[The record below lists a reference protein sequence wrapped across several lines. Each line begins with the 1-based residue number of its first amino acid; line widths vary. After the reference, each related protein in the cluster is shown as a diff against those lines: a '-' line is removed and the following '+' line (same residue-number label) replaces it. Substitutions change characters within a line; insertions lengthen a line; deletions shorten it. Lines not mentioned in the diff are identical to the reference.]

1 MNGPLFVANLV
12 LTVLLL
18 GLTIHAGLTHR
29 RRRHYVLVALT
40 VLCLFAAIV
49 QAELYGRGFHF
60 EPWRL
65 RVHLACAFGAL
76 AMLPGVVWSGLG
88 LARGRLPRLRHRRWV
103 IRFVSFAVLAIGTA
117 GFMFLN
123 AQRLG

>member
-29 RRRHYVLVALT
+29 RLRHYVLVAFTILS
-40 VLCLFAAIV
+40 LSAAIA
-49 QAELYGRGFHF
+49 QAELYGRDFQF
-60 EPWRL
+60 QPWRL
-65 RVHLACAFGAL
+65 RVHLTCAFGAL
-76 AMLPGVVWSGLG
+76 AMLPGVAWTGVG
-88 LARGRLPRLRHRRWV
+88 LARGRIERRSHRRWV

-123 AQRLG
+123 AERVP